1 MDTCHILNLG
11 TVDFL
16 QAWELQKSLVQQVA
30 EKRRPNTLLLLQHPH
45 TYTIGRRGSRQDILM
60 DSNELDCL
68 GIAVHE
74 VDRGG
79 EATYHG
85 PGQLVAYPI
94 VNLRTWGGPLKYVRA
109 LEQVMIK
116 TLADYDI
123 DAHLIQGLT
132 GVWVGR
138 EKIGAIGVKISRGVT
153 CHGLSLNVDPN
164 LDFYRHIIPCGNPT
178 DGITSMKKLLG
189 ESLSLN
195 TVAYSLQYHF
205 GRQLKFRMV
214 ESEPEPGLLEGI
226 AEAPTLHPR

>member
-11 TVDFL
+11 TVDFP
-16 QAWELQKSLVQQVA
+16 QAWELQKSLVKQVA

-45 TYTIGRRGSRQDILM
+45 TYTIGRRGSRQDVLV
-60 DSNELDCL
+60 DSNSLDSM
-68 GIAVHE
+68 GVAVYD

-94 VNLRTWGGPLKYVRA
+94 INLRTWGGPLKYVRA

-116 TLADYDI
+116 TLADYDVE
-123 DAHLIQGLT
+123 AHLIQGLT

-138 EKIGAIGVKISRGVT
+138 EKIGAIGVKISRGVS
-153 CHGLSLNVDPN
+153 CHGLSLNVDPH
-164 LDFYRHIIPCGNPT
+164 LDFYRHIVPCGNLT

-189 ESLSLN
+189 ESISLN

-205 GRQLKFRMV
+205 GRLLKFRMV
-214 ESEPEPGLLEGI
+214 EAEPESVEGF
-226 AEAPTLHPR
+226 AEPSTLDPH